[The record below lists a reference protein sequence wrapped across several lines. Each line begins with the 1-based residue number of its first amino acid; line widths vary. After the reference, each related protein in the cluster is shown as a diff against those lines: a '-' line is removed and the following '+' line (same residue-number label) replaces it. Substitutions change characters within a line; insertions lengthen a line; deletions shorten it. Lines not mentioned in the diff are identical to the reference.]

1 MAPTLTTFAAPTG
14 GVAIHGAALRKA
26 VMLNIKTFLLAA
38 LGAFALP
45 SFAAVNILACEPEWG
60 ALAQE
65 LGGDK
70 VSIYNATNAF
80 QDPHH
85 VQAKPSLLARARN
98 VDLLVCTGAQLEIGW
113 LPILQQ
119 QAGNAK
125 IQAGQPGDFEAAQF
139 VRMLEVPSSVDRS
152 LGDVH
157 PGGNP
162 HIQTDPRNIGLVA
175 VGLAKR
181 LAEIDPANASFYQSQ
196 YQAFAARWSAAVANW
211 QRQAQPLKG
220 MAIVVHHKAFG
231 YLENWL
237 GLNEV
242 ATLEPKPGVEPT
254 AAHLSEVLAQL
265 QRQPARAVVRS
276 VYNDPR
282 GSEWLSERAKIPVV
296 VLPFS
301 VGGSDRA
308 KDLFGLYDDT
318 VQKLLSA
325 LKASA
330 GKP

>member
-1 MAPTLTTFAAPTG
+1 
-14 GVAIHGAALRKA
+14 
-26 VMLNIKTFLLAA
+26 MLNRLIKLLLSMA

-45 SFAAVNILACEPEWG
+45 SFAALNILACEPEWG

-98 VDLLVCTGAQLEIGW
+98 ADLVVCTGSQLEIGW

-119 QAGNAK
+119 QAGNPK
-125 IQAGQPGDFEAAQF
+125 IQTGQPGNFEASQF
-139 VRMLEVPSSVDRS
+139 VHMLDVPTSVDRS

-175 VGLAKR
+175 AALAKR
-181 LAEIDPANASFYQSQ
+181 LAEVDPANSAYYQGN
-196 YQAFAARWSAAVANW
+196 YEAFAERWKAAVLNW
-211 QRQAQPLKG
+211 EKQAAPLKG
-220 MAIVVHHKAFG
+220 MAIVVHHKAFA
-231 YLENWL
+231 YLESWL
-237 GLNEV
+237 GLREI
-242 ATLEPKPGVEPT
+242 AALEPKPGVEPT
-254 AAHLSEVLAQL
+254 GAHLSEVLAQL
-265 QRQPARAVVRS
+265 QRQPARAVIRAT
-276 VYNDPR
+276 YTDGR
-282 GSEWLSERAKIPVV
+282 GSEWLAERAKIPAVM
-296 VLPFS
+296 LPFT
-301 VGGSDRA
+301 VGGSERA
-308 KDLFGLYDDT
+308 KDLFGLFDDT

-325 LKASA
+325 LDRAE
-330 GKP
+330 GKI

>member
-1 MAPTLTTFAAPTG
+1 MTKTS
-14 GVAIHGAALRKA
+14 
-26 VMLNIKTFLLAA
+26 IKCLLATA
-38 LGAFALP
+38 LAAFALP
-45 SFAAVNILACEPEWG
+45 SFATLSILACEPEWG

-85 VQAKPSLLARARN
+85 VQAKPSLLARARSADM
-98 VDLLVCTGAQLEIGW
+98 VVCTGAQLEIGW

-119 QAGNAK
+119 QAGNAR
-125 IQAGQPGDFEAAQF
+125 IQAGQPGYFEAAPY
-139 VRMLEVPSSVDRS
+139 VRMLELPSSIDRS

-175 VGLAKR
+175 AGMAQR
-181 LAEIDPANASFYQSQ
+181 LAAVDPANAAAYRAN
-196 YQAFAARWSAAVANW
+196 YQAFAARWTAALANW
-211 QRQAQPLKG
+211 EKQAAPLKG
-220 MAIVVHHKAFG
+220 MNIVVHHKAFV

-237 GLNEV
+237 GLKEI

-254 AAHLSEVLAQL
+254 AAHLSEVLALL
-265 QRQPARAVVRS
+265 QRQPAQAVVRS

-282 GSEWLSERAKIPVV
+282 GSEWLAERAKIPVV
-296 VLPFS
+296 VLPFT
-301 VGGSDRA
+301 VGGSERA

-318 VQKLLSA
+318 VQRLLAA
-325 LKASA
+325 LK
-330 GKP
+330 

>member
-1 MAPTLTTFAAPTG
+1 MSRIFKSVFFAA
-14 GVAIHGAALRKA
+14 
-26 VMLNIKTFLLAA
+26 LA
-38 LGAFALP
+38 AFALP
-45 SFAAVNILACEPEWG
+45 ASATVNILACEPEWG

-70 VSIYNATNAF
+70 VNVYNATNAF
-80 QDPHH
+80 QDPHR
-85 VQAKPSLLARARN
+85 VQAKPSLLARARSA
-98 VDLLVCTGAQLEIGW
+98 DLAVCTGAQLEIGW

-125 IQAGQPGDFEAAQF
+125 IQVGQPGYFEAAQY
-139 VRMLEVPSSVDRS
+139 VRMLDVPGSVDRS

-162 HIQTDPRNIGLVA
+162 HIQTDPRNIGAVA
-175 VGLAKR
+175 PALAQR
-181 LAEIDPANASFYQSQ
+181 LGEIDPANAALYQTN
-196 YQAFAARWSAAVANW
+196 YKAFAARWSAAIQKWEKEA
-211 QRQAQPLKG
+211 APLKG
-220 MAIVVHHKAFG
+220 MPIVVHHKAFG

-237 GLNEV
+237 GLREL

-254 AAHLSEVLAQL
+254 AAHLSEVLMQL
-265 QRQPARAVVRS
+265 QRQPAKAVVRS

-282 GSEWLSERAKIPVV
+282 GSEWLSQQARIPVV
-296 VLPFS
+296 VLPFT

-318 VQKLLSA
+318 LQRLLAA
-325 LKASA
+325 LKQ
-330 GKP
+330 P

>member
-1 MAPTLTTFAAPTG
+1 MTNKSIKYLLV
-14 GVAIHGAALRKA
+14 VAVSG
-26 VMLNIKTFLLAA
+26 
-38 LGAFALP
+38 FALP
-45 SFAAVNILACEPEWG
+45 AFASLNILACEPEWG

-70 VSIYNATNAF
+70 VSVYNATNAF

-98 VDLLVCTGAQLEIGW
+98 ADLVVCTGSQLEIGW

-119 QAGNAK
+119 QAGNPK
-125 IQAGQPGDFEAAQF
+125 IQAGQPGYFEAAQF

-175 VGLAKR
+175 AALAKR
-181 LAEIDPANASFYQSQ
+181 LAEVDPANSSFYQAN
-196 YQAFAARWSAAVANW
+196 YKTFAERWKAAILNWEKQAA
-211 QRQAQPLKG
+211 PLKG
-220 MAIVVHHKAFG
+220 MNIVVHHKAFV
-231 YLENWL
+231 YLEDWL
-237 GLNEV
+237 GLKEI

-254 AAHLSEVLAQL
+254 GAHLSEVLAKL
-265 QRQPARAVVRS
+265 EKQPAKAVVRS
-276 VYNDPR
+276 VYNDGR
-282 GSEWLSERAKIPVV
+282 GSEWLAERAKIPVV
-296 VLPFS
+296 VVPFT

-308 KDLFGLYDDT
+308 KDLFGLFDDT

-325 LKASA
+325 LK
-330 GKP
+330 